1 MQKSVQTVAAV
12 AHGLAGQALG
22 TLQHSPTQARHNSPP
37 PPLIENVRPSCLG
50 AAEALEFCFVLEPR
64 QPSKPTS

>member
-1 MQKSVQTVAAV
+1 MRRSVQTAAV

-37 PPLIENVRPSCLG
+37 LLKNLRPFCRE
-50 AAEALEFCFVLEPR
+50 AAEPLEFCFVLGTTR